1 MNPEDY
7 VSYPIALALKKHGFD
22 EPCHYGYSVKMR
34 LEPELS
40 FGEPKMVH
48 SKVPKNYN
56 DNRKGIAKGLEF
68 CSAVP
73 LWQAQKWLREEW
85 GVHVDVCI
93 YSDYSTDADGKVC
106 DRWDFWGFNLYAV
119 AGGDMMEEG
128 DGEYSSYESALSAG
142 IAAALDFLDNEKE

>member
-7 VSYPIALALKKHGFD
+7 VSYPIALALKKAGFD

-34 LEPELS
+34 LEPEIS

-48 SKVPKNYN
+48 SKAPKNYN
-56 DNRKGIAKGLEF
+56 DTRKGIEKGLEF

-85 GVHVDVCI
+85 GIHIDVCI

-106 DRWDFWGFNLYAV
+106 DRWDFWVFDLYAV
-119 AGGDMMEEG
+119 NGGDMMEDG
-128 DGEYSSYESALSAG
+128 DGEYDSYEQALSAG
-142 IAAALDFLDNEKE
+142 VAAAFKLIGE